1 VATVVVGS
9 AANRTNVQLVAAW
22 AARGV
27 AVSLVSAAE
36 AMRALHP
43 GDRALGR
50 IDVPPSL
57 DGVEPGLLA
66 LLLLERRGVEVLNG
80 AAALLNAHDKLRT
93 ARCLERAG
101 LPHPRTTTFRA
112 GDPVPVLGRPLVL
125 KPRFGSWG
133 RDVLLCRDGAELG
146 RSLAA
151 VGGRPWFRR
160 HGALVQELVPPL
172 GYDLRLVVAAGEVV
186 GGGERVAARGD
197 WRTNISRG
205 GTLRRAVVPADA
217 RALAV
222 AAAAAVGADLVG
234 VDLLPVGSGGHV
246 VLELNGAVDF
256 DERYRLDGRDPY
268 EAAARVLGLTS
279 RSRGLDERGARHPLS
294 ARR

>member
-101 LPHPRTTTFRA
+101 LPHPLTTTFRA

-151 VGGRPWFRR
+151 VSGRPWFRR

-205 GTLRRAVVPADA
+205 GTVRRAVVPADA

-234 VDLLPVGSGGHV
+234 VDLLPVDGGGHV

-268 EAAARVLGLTS
+268 EASARVLGLTS